1 MSLTRKSCIRILNPI
16 ITNLSSHTLS
26 GDEYK
31 TLKFGLNHG
40 FTKQPRETDTFA
52 IAEHC
57 WEQLLDFNVFKDINH
72 SLQRIRNLLRGFAF
86 NYLNFATNRFLKS
99 QSKL

>member
-1 MSLTRKSCIRILNPI
+1 MSLTRQSCIRILNPI

-57 WEQLLDFNVFKDINH
+57 WEQLLDFNVFKDIN

-86 NYLNFATNRFLKS
+86 NYLNFATNRFLKA